1 MASFSQSSSRI
12 DLSVDKIS
20 HTGQLFSFKLV
31 DVRDIFL
38 YTHLKFEKEGRR
50 QNKIFKNRKLKRRV
64 VIWQRVLL

>member
-1 MASFSQSSSRI
+1 M
-12 DLSVDKIS
+12 DKIS